1 MEDDK
6 DLARLNQELS
16 EHARDQ
22 HWGLYT
28 NTLFQMGELL
38 RGKGSFEEALSR
50 YFEVCYLALNGPKNY
65 GELSDPD
72 LLDEFP
78 PFEPDEE
85 ALATGVL
92 DRVDNIIE
100 ALRLTAKE
108 AKAIFDETTAK
119 LESLL
124 DLPVSHQD
132 AWVKIEAEIFS
143 GQENQ
148 D

>member
-1 MEDDK
+1 MKDDK

-16 EHARDQ
+16 EHAHDQ
-22 HWGLYT
+22 NWGLYR

-38 RGKGSFEEALSR
+38 RGKESFEEALSR
-50 YFEVCYLALNGPKNY
+50 YFEVCYLDLNGPKNY
-65 GELSDPD
+65 GVLSDPD
-72 LLDEFP
+72 LLEEYP

-85 ALATGVL
+85 GLAPGVL
-92 DRVDNIIE
+92 DRVDTIIE
-100 ALRLTAKE
+100 AIKITAKE
-108 AKAIFDETTAK
+108 AKAIFDISAAK

-132 AWVKIEAEIFS
+132 AWAKIEAEIFS